1 MEFSGEYRIP
11 APQQRVWEAL
21 NDPAV
26 LQACIA
32 GCKQL
37 EKISDTEFTAIV
49 LAKVGPVSATFRG
62 NVVLSELDPPRS
74 YTLTGQGQGGA
85 AGFAKMGARVV
96 LKEEQNDTVLTYTA
110 SAEIGGKLASVGS
123 RLVQTVAKKNADD
136 FFSAFAQHLGGTGVK
151 EAVAPTAVP
160 AAGALVP
167 VGMAVTTSVATPIL
181 QRLRQMAAASDLVFV
196 CDWTEGLTLHRPGF
210 SSALHEREQLL
221 TPTMLSILA
230 ERNAEPHLHWGLNE

>member
-1 MEFSGEYRIP
+1 MAMEFSGEYRIP

-62 NVVLSELDPPRS
+62 NVVLSDLDPPRS

-85 AGFAKMGARVV
+85 AGFAKMRARVA
-96 LKEEQNDTVLTYTA
+96 LKEEQNDTVLTYNTA
-110 SAEIGGKLASVGS
+110 I
-123 RLVQTVAKKNADD
+123 QTVPGVL
-136 FFSAFAQHLGGTGVK
+136 FAG
-151 EAVAPTAVP
+151 P
-160 AAGALVP
+160 
-167 VGMAVTTSVATPIL
+167 
-181 QRLRQMAAASDLVFV
+181 F
-196 CDWTEGLTLHRPGF
+196 GF
-210 SSALHEREQLL
+210 SKREFFEVEGEAREA
-221 TPTMLSILA
+221 PRVA
-230 ERNAEPHLHWGLNE
+230 F